1 MNQKTIRLLTL
12 SATAVLLLGG
22 CAQNVVPS
30 KAVNAEVRKGAPKA
44 PSHYRSSYVGGPVRD
59 NWLREFRDPTL
70 NKLVTEAQ
78 KNNPDLMVAASR
90 VERAAA
96 MMQLTHSGMMPQLGI
111 SGNAIDRNW
120 DYNYKDREDR
130 HYRASA
136 YFNLSWEPDLWGRV
150 ANALNS
156 DAEATVATL
165 ADYEWARQSLS
176 ASTARAW
183 FLLGSDQMIQN
194 FYTQLVG
201 IQKKAETI
209 LAKRAKIGQGN
220 MRDVHMIRGMVAEA
234 QDGLQAAKLAKEQD
248 TRALETLI
256 GRYPGNKVRAGRL
269 HAVTGRVPSGVPL
282 DLLNRRPDII
292 AAQYRVASAFH
303 NTEAMRLL
311 RLPRITISAQL
322 GVDTIQ
328 QSLAKL
334 IGGLFM
340 PVYDAGAI
348 QAKIDAA
355 TADQKAAIALY
366 RKTVLNAYRE
376 VENAL
381 ANERHLARRY
391 AYLNTMVKEYKS
403 AYEMTDKNYK
413 IGQGTILDVL
423 QAQSKWINAR
433 ILRTQ
438 VMKERLI
445 NRVNLHLALGGG
457 FDRK

>member
-1 MNQKTIRLLTL
+1 MTKRYKMRML
-12 SATAVLLLGG
+12 AVPAAALLLGG
-22 CAQNVVPS
+22 CAHNVVPS
-30 KAVNAEVRKGAPKA
+30 KTVNGEVRKTAPKA

-59 NWLREFRDPTL
+59 NWLRSFRDPTL
-70 NKLVTEAQ
+70 NTLVREAQ
-78 KNNPDLMVAASR
+78 KNNPDLMIAASR

-96 MMQLTHSGMMPQLGI
+96 MMQLTRSGMMPQLGI
-111 SGNAIDRNW
+111 GGNFVDRNW
-120 DYNYKDREDR
+120 DYNYKERDDR
-130 HYRASA
+130 HYRGSA
-136 YFNLSWEPDLWGRV
+136 YLSLSWEPDLWGRV

-156 DAEATVATL
+156 DAEATIATL

-183 FLLGSDQMIQN
+183 FLLGSDQMIED
-194 FYTQLVG
+194 FYRQLVG
-201 IQKKAETI
+201 IQKKAEDI
-209 LAKRAKIGQGN
+209 LNKRAKIGQGN

-234 QDGLQAAKLAKEQD
+234 EDGLQATRAAKEQD

-256 GRYPGNKVRAGRL
+256 GRYPGNKIRAHRL
-269 HAVTGRVPSGVPL
+269 RAVTGRVPSGVPL

-311 RLPRITISAQL
+311 RLPRITLSAQL
-322 GVDTIQ
+322 GADTIQ
-328 QSLAKL
+328 QTLAKL

-340 PVYDAGAI
+340 PVFDAGAI
-348 QAKIDAA
+348 QARIDAA
-355 TADQKAAIALY
+355 SADQKAAIAAY
-366 RKTVLNAYRE
+366 KRTVLNAYRE

-381 ANERHLARRY
+381 ANERYLARRY
-391 AYLNTMVKEYKS
+391 AYLNTMVKEYKT
-403 AYEMTDKNYK
+403 AYDMTDKNYR

-438 VMKERLI
+438 VMKARLI
-445 NRVNLHLALGGG
+445 NRVNLHLALGGS

>member
-1 MNQKTIRLLTL
+1 MTKKPLLF
-12 SATAVLLLGG
+12 SAIAVLMLGG
-22 CAQNVVPS
+22 CAHNVVPTKNLTEEV
-30 KAVNAEVRKGAPKA
+30 KATGPQAPGRF
-44 PSHYRSSYVGGPVRD
+44 RSSYVGGQVRD
-59 NWLREFRDPTL
+59 GWLRSFRDPTL
-70 NKLVTEAQ
+70 NKLVKEAQ
-78 KNNPDLMVAASR
+78 KSNPDLMVAATR

-96 MMQLTHSGMMPQLGI
+96 MMRLTHSGMMPKLDI
-111 SGNAIDRNW
+111 SGSFIDRNW
-120 DYNYKDREDR
+120 DYNYKQREDR
-130 HYRASA
+130 HYRGTA
-136 YFNLSWEPDLWGRV
+136 YFGFSWEPDLWGRI
-150 ANALNS
+150 ANELHA
-156 DAEATVATL
+156 DAERTVATL

-176 ASTARAW
+176 ANTAKAW
-183 FLLGSDQMIQN
+183 FLLGADKQIADFYARLVRIQR
-194 FYTQLVG
+194 QAQEVL
-201 IQKKAETI
+201 E
-209 LAKRAKIGQGN
+209 KRAEIGQGN

-234 QDGLQAAKLAKEQD
+234 RDGLQAAKAAKEQD
-248 TRALETLI
+248 ARALETLI
-256 GRYPGNKVRAGRL
+256 GRYPSASVRGKNLR
-269 HAVTGRVPSGVPL
+269 AVTGRVPSGVPA

-303 NTEAMRLL
+303 DTEAIKLL
-311 RLPRITISAQL
+311 RLPRITIGVNL
-322 GVDTIQ
+322 GYDSIQ

-340 PVYDAGAI
+340 PVYDAGEI

-366 RKTVLNAYRE
+366 RKTVLDAYRE

-445 NRVNLHLALGGG
+445 NRVNLHLALGGS
-457 FDRK
+457 FDRTK